1 VLFCVDASGSMA
13 AARRMGEVKAAIAS
27 LLRDAYQRRDTV
39 GLVTFRGEGAEL
51 ALPPTGAVEVARAR
65 LDRLPTGGRTPI
77 AAGLLRVHQVLA
89 SARRRDPH
97 RRQLLVVVTDGRHTA
112 GADPAPAAALLA
124 RERVP
129 SVVVDCEA
137 GPVRLG
143 LAERLAAALHAEWLP
158 LGQIRAETLTGV
170 VRDRVLEP
178 IRRGERGVA

>member
-13 AARRMGEVKAAIAS
+13 AAQRMTEVKGAIAS

-39 GLVTFRGEGAEL
+39 GLVTFRGDGAEL

-77 AAGLLRVHQVLA
+77 TAGLLRVHQVLA

-97 RRQLLVVVTDGRHTA
+97 RRPLLVVVTDGRHTA
-112 GADPAPAAALLA
+112 GPDPSAAAALLA

-129 SVVVDCEA
+129 SVVIDCEA
-137 GPVRLG
+137 GAVRLG
-143 LAERLAAALHAEWLP
+143 LAARLAATLRAEWLP
-158 LGQIRAETLTGV
+158 LAQVRADTLTGV
-170 VRDRVLEP
+170 VRDRLP
-178 IRRGERGVA
+178 SSPPRERGVA